1 MQKVPVTNAHHTVRP
16 CSAAEAAA
24 MIEQLCGHVPHGTIP
39 SRSGTFV
46 ELAPKNMP
54 GTLPLV
60 LFNVNG
66 SLFYAR
72 CTERQAGPIPT
83 TTNPEKP

>member
-1 MQKVPVTNAHHTVRP
+1 MHTPPVKNARHRVQP

-72 CTERQAGPIPT
+72 CSEKDAGPIPT
-83 TTNPEKP
+83 NPARP